1 MTAGYTDI
9 PSGGWK
15 RFLPGKI
22 VAYIE
27 LARLDRPIGIWL
39 LLFPCFW
46 SLALSEIA
54 PARLFALFAAGA
66 FVMRAAGC
74 TVNDIVD
81 HRIDA
86 RVERTKYRPLP
97 SGRIGMKGA
106 VVFLLLLCLLG
117 LTILLQLNHFCLELG
132 CLSLVLV
139 GSYPFMKRITWW
151 PQLILGLTFNWGA
164 LMGWAAATGHL
175 SAPAGL
181 LYLGGIAWTMGYD
194 TIYAHQDKRDD
205 GVIGVRS
212 TALRFGGRQKTPVAV
227 FYAISLTCIA
237 AAGAL
242 HGVESRFYAV
252 LAVTALFCAWTVWR
266 WQPDNPADCLRRF
279 KANAFVGLLVF
290 AAIVAGGTCRVV
302 SL

>member
-15 RFLPGKI
+15 RLLPGKV
-22 VAYIE
+22 VAYAE

-46 SLALSEIA
+46 GLALSEMA
-54 PARLFALFAAGA
+54 PTWLYALFAAGA

-74 TVNDIVD
+74 TVNDIID

-86 RVERTKYRPLP
+86 LVERTKHRPLP
-97 SGRIGMKGA
+97 SGRIGMRGA
-106 VVFLLLLCLLG
+106 VIFLLLLCLAG
-117 LTILLQLNHFCLELG
+117 LAILLQLNHLCLELG

-164 LMGWAAATGHL
+164 LMGWAAGTGHL
-175 SAPAGL
+175 AAPAWL
-181 LYLGGIAWTMGYD
+181 LYAGGIAWTLAYD

-205 GVIGVRS
+205 MVIGVRS
-212 TALRFGGRQKTPVAV
+212 TALCFAGHQKAPVAA
-227 FYAISLTCIA
+227 FYATALICLA

-242 HGVESRFYAV
+242 AQMQPRFYAV
-252 LAVTALFCAWTVWR
+252 LAAIVLFSAWTVWR
-266 WQPDNPADCLRRF
+266 WQPDNPADCLKRF

-290 AAIVAGGTCRVV
+290 AAIVTGGTCWAI
-302 SL
+302 

>member
-22 VAYIE
+22 VAYAE

-46 SLALSEIA
+46 SLALSEAA
-54 PARLFALFAAGA
+54 PTRLYALFAAGA
-66 FVMRAAGC
+66 FAMRAAGC
-74 TVNDIVD
+74 TINDIID

-86 RVERTKYRPLP
+86 LVERTKHRPLP
-97 SGRIGMKGA
+97 SGRIGMRGA
-106 VVFLLLLCLLG
+106 VIFLLLLSLCG
-117 LTILLQLNHFCLELG
+117 LAVLLQLNHLCLELG

-139 GSYPFMKRITWW
+139 GSYPFMKRIIWW

-164 LMGWAAATGHL
+164 LMGWAAATGHVA
-175 SAPAGL
+175 APAWL
-181 LYLGGIAWTMGYD
+181 LYLGGIAWTMAYD

-205 GVIGVRS
+205 MVIGVRS
-212 TALRFGGRQKTPVAV
+212 TALRFGGNRKIPVAA
-227 FYAISLTCIA
+227 FYAAALACIA
-237 AAGAL
+237 AAAAL
-242 HGVESRFYAV
+242 HGAQPRFYAG
-252 LAVTALFCAWTVWR
+252 LAVTALFCGWTVQR

-290 AAIVAGGTCRVV
+290 AAVVAGGTWWEIG
-302 SL
+302 L